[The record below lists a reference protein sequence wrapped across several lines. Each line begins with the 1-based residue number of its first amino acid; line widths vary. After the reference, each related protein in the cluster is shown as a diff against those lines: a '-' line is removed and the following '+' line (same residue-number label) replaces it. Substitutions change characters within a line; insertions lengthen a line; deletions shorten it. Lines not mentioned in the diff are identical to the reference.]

1 MVIKHKSASKII
13 LFQVLIEDQEVDI
26 IVMTTHQ
33 VGFWLD
39 GEGVLDVQRFDLL
52 FLFETF

>member
-13 LFQVLIEDQEVDI
+13 LFQVLIEEQEVDI

-33 VGFWLD
+33 VI
-39 GEGVLDVQRFDLL
+39 
-52 FLFETF
+52 